1 MRNANAQW
9 WEIQRWDYENIINNK
24 LYLTTINKD
33 EVDAAGNCFLIVNYK
48 VGRALTSMFY
58 LHEWPLSSFSPCF
71 SLLPLLTSLLL
82 NILPANMSTTSNATN
97 NQRVFISL
105 VGDGACWYYWFW
117 FWHQNNFDRKRFY
130 FGKYFLNK
138 ECHWWGVNYCPG
150 KMCGD
155 SVKTEAGY

>member
-1 MRNANAQW
+1 MQIHND
-9 WEIQRWDYENIINNK
+9 EKY
-24 LYLTTINKD
+24 KD
-33 EVDAAGNCFLIVNYK
+33 EIMKLSSTTNYIWPPSTKMKLMLLAIVFLLSIAKLGGHWPACF
-48 VGRALTSMFY
+48 TSMND
-58 LHEWPLSSFSPCF
+58 LCLA
-71 SLLPLLTSLLL
+71 SLLVFLCSLLTSYLL

-138 ECHWWGVNYCPG
+138 ECHWWGVNYCPA